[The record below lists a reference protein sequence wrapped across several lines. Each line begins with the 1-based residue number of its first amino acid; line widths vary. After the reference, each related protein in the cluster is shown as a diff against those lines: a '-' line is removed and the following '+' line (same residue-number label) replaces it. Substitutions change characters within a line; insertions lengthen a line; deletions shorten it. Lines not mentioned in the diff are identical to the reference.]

1 MCERKEG
8 PTTEFGAF
16 VVLGQNRTRWLHVS
30 PSKVSLDL
38 RPPLGSTTKAT
49 LPVLST
55 KSVTGRTSSFKAQ
68 AISSLNSN
76 PRRYELYSH
85 RSVPFPIKPSPGVH
99 LPPRIRPRVKR
110 NWPHHKLKRDAHHS
124 RWGEQ
129 HTGGHRS
136 PWARRDLRWLW
147 YDTKHIR
154 VPVCD
159 YRGVE
164 QLLCYC

>member
-1 MCERKEG
+1 M
-8 PTTEFGAF
+8 A
-16 VVLGQNRTRWLHVS
+16 
-30 PSKVSLDL
+30 SKVSLDL

-49 LPVLST
+49 LPVLSI
-55 KSVTGRTSSFKAQ
+55 KSATGRTFSSKAQ

-76 PRRYELYSH
+76 PRRYELYSQ
-85 RSVPFPIKPSPGVH
+85 RSVPFPIKPSPGIH
-99 LPPRIRPRVKR
+99 LPPRIRSWIKR
-110 NWPHHKLKRDAHHS
+110 NRPRHKLKRDAHNS

-129 HTGGHRS
+129 HTGRYGSSR
-136 PWARRDLRWLW
+136 ARRDLRWLW